1 MMIKEI
7 VLATHNAD
15 KRAEMAD
22 LLNDLGMTVRTLAE
36 FPQAPDV
43 IEDGET
49 CEANA
54 IKKARTIADYTG
66 LVAVAD
72 DTGLEINA
80 LGGRPGVYAA
90 RYAGPNVT
98 YEDNWKKLL
107 RELQGVPLQERGARF
122 VTVVAIARPRTDQ
135 VETVEGVLNG
145 LIADRSFETTATPA
159 TRRLA
164 FDYEERDTRCKRR
177 SAVYERFEHFR
188 LRFLLVDL
196 RNGRLDD
203 GHVAGRFGA
212 RGLRRCEFDTTFVS
226 SVQVLGDGGDEA
238 AFHLHITLAVKKRR
252 K

>member
-145 LIADRSFETTATPA
+145 LIA
-159 TRRLA
+159 
-164 FDYEERDTRCKRR
+164 ER
-177 SAVYERFEHFR
+177 AV
-188 LRFLLVDL
+188 
-196 RNGRLDD
+196 GTS
-203 GHVAGRFGA
+203 GFGYDPV
-212 RGLRRCEFDTTFVS
+212 FFVS
-226 SVQVLGDGGDEA
+226 ELGK
-238 AFHLHITLAVKKRR
+238 TLAELSHSEKNRISHRAKAFAKAKGILQQLEKSVHVGAQQ
-252 K
+252 

>member
-54 IKKARTIADYTG
+54 IKKARAIADYTG

-72 DTGLEINA
+72 DTGLEVNA

-107 RELQGVPLQERGARF
+107 LELQGVPLQERGARF

-145 LIADRSFETTATPA
+145 LIAEQ
-159 TRRLA
+159 
-164 FDYEERDTRCKRR
+164 
-177 SAVYERFEHFR
+177 AV
-188 LRFLLVDL
+188 
-196 RNGRLDD
+196 GTS
-203 GHVAGRFGA
+203 GFGYDPV
-212 RGLRRCEFDTTFVS
+212 FFVS
-226 SVQVLGDGGDEA
+226 ELGK
-238 AFHLHITLAVKKRR
+238 TLAELSHSEKNRISHRAKAFAKAKGILQQLEKSVHVGAQQ
-252 K
+252 

>member
-15 KRAEMAD
+15 KRAEIAD

-72 DTGLEINA
+72 DTGLEVNA

-90 RYAGPNVT
+90 RYAGPNLT

-145 LIADRSFETTATPA
+145 LIA
-159 TRRLA
+159 
-164 FDYEERDTRCKRR
+164 ER
-177 SAVYERFEHFR
+177 AV
-188 LRFLLVDL
+188 
-196 RNGRLDD
+196 GTS
-203 GHVAGRFGA
+203 GFGYDPV
-212 RGLRRCEFDTTFVS
+212 FFVS
-226 SVQVLGDGGDEA
+226 ELGK
-238 AFHLHITLAVKKRR
+238 TLAELSHSEKNRISHRAKAFAKAKGILQQLEKSVHVGAQQ
-252 K
+252 